1 METVYAPNTD
11 GYKRMINNIKKHY
24 GEDFE
29 FNYAHEKEIIAFI
42 DKYYYLKYKLF

>member
-11 GYKRMINNIKKHY
+11 GYKRMINDIKKHY
-24 GEDFE
+24 GEGFE
-29 FNYAHEKEIIAFI
+29 FDYVHEKEIIAFI